1 MRIAVPYKSPTHRQ
15 LENAKRTTPP
25 KPSPNKRGYGS
36 RWKRLRL
43 MMLRR
48 FPICRRCPQASSEVD
63 HIVPLSK
70 GGTDAMDNL
79 QTLCHKCHSRKTVVE
94 DGGFGH

>member
-1 MRIAVPYKSPTHRQ
+1 MPNKPQTHRQ

-25 KPSPNKRGYGS
+25 KLSPSKRGYGS

-48 FPICRRCPQASSEVD
+48 FPICRRCDPQSLRPATEVD
-63 HIVPLSK
+63 HIIPKAK

-79 QTLCHKCHSRKTVVE
+79 QTLCHQCHSRKTVVE
-94 DGGFGH
+94 DGGFER